1 MENVDGKI
9 IIGSFGGET
18 IVEVGQTTE
27 HQTDVS
33 IGRGFTQS
41 MMEVY
46 VDNTEEV
53 IIPEKDYPLTVWVEN
68 CGEILEDLSE
78 SDSTDI
84 RVLFG
89 IFFCPRE
96 VCSIN
101 PQTGAEEKTYTVD
114 MAFEDGETTG
124 LCFDIFTKLF
134 EKLKENDL
142 VVEYYLNEM
151 ECLIEASHPDYKV
164 LERITPLINR
174 THFGLG
180 FWMGNVPNTQQVTND
195 EFNFLIEVQVIL
207 NELRNEFPILKDEKL
222 EMQYHIECKFNN

>member
-9 IIGSFGGET
+9 IIGSFGG
-18 IVEVGQTTE
+18 
-27 HQTDVS
+27 
-33 IGRGFTQS
+33 
-41 MMEVY
+41 EVY

-114 MAFEDGETTG
+114 MDLEEDKTTG

-142 VVEYYLNEM
+142 VAEYYLNEM
-151 ECLIEASHPDYKV
+151 ECLIEAFHPDYKV

>member
-9 IIGSFGGET
+9 IIGSFGGEQ
-18 IVEVGQTTE
+18 I
-27 HQTDVS
+27 S
-33 IGRGFTQS
+33 NIGRGFTQP

-53 IIPEKDYPLTVWVEN
+53 IIPEKDYPLTVWVEDN
-68 CGEILEDLSE
+68 GNILEELST

-101 PQTGAEEKTYTVD
+101 PQTGKEEKTYTVD
-114 MAFEDGETTG
+114 MDLEEDKTTG

-142 VVEYYLNEM
+142 VTEYYLNEM
-151 ECLIEASHPDYKV
+151 ECLIEASHPDHRV
-164 LERITPLINR
+164 LERITPLINL

-222 EMQYHIECKFNN
+222 EIQYHIECKFNN